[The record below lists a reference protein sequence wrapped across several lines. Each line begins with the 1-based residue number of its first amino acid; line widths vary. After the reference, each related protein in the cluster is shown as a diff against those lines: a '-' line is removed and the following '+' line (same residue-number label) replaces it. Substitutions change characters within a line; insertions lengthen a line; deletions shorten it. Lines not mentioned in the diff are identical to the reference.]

1 MLVFAVQLR
10 GTVPLLGGDAVAQAL
25 GELLRLEY
33 AGDAGKQADPLPGV
47 ALRGVGEQRGE
58 GGAVRCS
65 RSSPARMCMET
76 KWRMTPS
83 RGEFSRC
90 WQDWASAKLT
100 AARS

>member
-33 AGDAGKQADPLPGV
+33 AGDAGKQADPLP
-47 ALRGVGEQRGE
+47 
-58 GGAVRCS
+58 VRCS
-65 RSSPARMCMET
+65 RSSRLRMCMET

>member
-58 GGAVRCS
+58 GGARPLLQVQPAADVHGDKVDRNVR
-65 RSSPARMCMET
+65 
-76 KWRMTPS
+76 
-83 RGEFSRC
+83 
-90 WQDWASAKLT
+90 
-100 AARS
+100 